1 MPQHHAQQR
10 IGPST
15 SMVPNAGH
23 ALYCRPGSAPAASD
37 AIAACSTEIH
47 APVAISLDPF
57 DDLADELLLHVLGFI
72 TDTRTLAHCSLV
84 CRRWNR
90 IMRDNLLWR
99 YICSRNRFAPIFI
112 PMHLPEAV
120 AASSGLGSLVR
131 AMRFSSAASAPSPN
145 TLRRRA
151 LAQRRNHWSQ
161 SQGLGASQHHRPSS
175 ASLALVHARRR
186 QASSSASNP
195 TTEPTGEL
203 ADSHLAKIPRSISL
217 APWKKVYRDNYLIW
231 LNWMRGRCTIHRV
244 RQDRANGNL
253 CVQFDDSRAVSWDI
267 ATGQCRL
274 QLSGHQGVV
283 SAVKFNKN
291 IVVTGG
297 SDSAIL
303 VWDLDLATCV
313 RTLRGHSGE
322 VACLQHTETTI
333 VSGSEDQT
341 IRIQDGLCTGVLRGH
356 TGAVCCLQFN
366 DGLIVSGSTDT
377 TLRVWSLPSGRC
389 LRVLRGHTSHVFCL
403 QFDDTYI
410 CSGGDDTT
418 IKVWSVHSGK
428 LLRTLHGHHLGVVC
442 LQFDDIKLVSGSA
455 DKTIKIW
462 NIKTGHNLYTLKQHT
477 GSIWNLCFTKTQL
490 ISSSLDETMLIW
502 NFAVQKRRG
511 RKRASQRDP
520 ADASSGTRSGGAVGQ
535 PSAGYEVDSEHSL
548 SVDGDS
554 DLSDFG
560 EETDN
565 EMDALGQD

>member
-1 MPQHHAQQR
+1 MPQ
-10 IGPST
+10 
-15 SMVPNAGH
+15 
-23 ALYCRPGSAPAASD
+23 
-37 AIAACSTEIH
+37 IH

-120 AASSGLGSLVR
+120 AASSGLGSL
-131 AMRFSSAASAPSPN
+131 
-145 TLRRRA
+145 
-151 LAQRRNHWSQ
+151 
-161 SQGLGASQHHRPSS
+161 
-175 ASLALVHARRR
+175 
-186 QASSSASNP
+186 
-195 TTEPTGEL
+195 PTGEL

-283 SAVKFNKN
+283 SAVK
-291 IVVTGG
+291 
-297 SDSAIL
+297 
-303 VWDLDLATCV
+303 
-313 RTLRGHSGE
+313 
-322 VACLQHTETTI
+322 
-333 VSGSEDQT
+333 
-341 IRIQDGLCTGVLRGH
+341 IQDGLCTGVLRGH